1 MINTYNIHDDY
12 LSMSLLASLF
22 VSFSSYLS
30 IFLSL
35 SFYHSS
41 VLSIAAYLPITHS
54 LFLCLS
60 LLFILSSLFFSLLL
74 FLLHSLTLTFTPS
87 YLHSLLPSL
96 SLTFTHSYLH
106 SLSPPLT
113 LTFTP
118 SHLHSLLFSL
128 PLTFTHSYINILFN
142 CSLAG
147 QIGWIVSIAPDVVKS
162 TIQTSDRPLG
172 IIETTKQIIAARGVR
187 GLFAGI
193 EVREFIGKSTWQIF
207 TNLGFYRLRFCVA
220 FDLVEAERIQI
231 LFDFSSFNFII
242 SVNTMQFST
251 SYVSFKLMKFYVKV
265 AVIRAFPANAALFV
279 GYELTRKLLP
289 W

>member
-1 MINTYNIHDDY
+1 MINIYNIHDDY
-12 LSMSLLASLF
+12 LPPSQWLSLIMFLLVSLF
-22 VSFSSYLS
+22 LSLSSYLS

-74 FLLHSLTLTFTPS
+74 FLLHSLTLTFTHS

-96 SLTFTHSYLH
+96 
-106 SLSPPLT
+106 P

-118 SHLHSLLFSL
+118 SHLPSLLFSL
-128 PLTFTHSYINILFN
+128 PLAFTHSYINILFN